1 MQTTVA
7 KTPRNN
13 AIELWRFIFTVGISY
28 GHFHSFG
35 VRALGIDSSIWVMQG
50 SRLLAAFVVL
60 SGYFMM
66 DGYMRKLQRGSLEG
80 LSAASLSWGYFGKRY
95 LALGPAAFIAVLVA
109 FIARNV
115 INVTSLSL
123 IPTVLVNSIYEFFSL
138 NQLGIVGVHETTSAT
153 ALAEALDSGVTT
165 TIWNGPLW
173 YISALLIAGTLLY
186 YMLSKN
192 KDFFVGFLCPFIIL
206 GVYGYE
212 GYNSILS
219 GTGRMFSKGNLG
231 FFDLPNGVLRVGAG
245 MCVGVLLWYIVAFVK
260 EHPLSGKAK
269 GVLTVV
275 NALLSVMF
283 LYTMWFGIP
292 WGEFQ
297 HELIQTAFI
306 GILLINQDGL
316 SKLYN
321 QKWAGYLGR
330 VSLYFYLCHV
340 ITTFVLTAM
349 FPTMSYMALVGLFFV
364 VNLVAAIVFKA
375 IDDTVITRFI
385 RKPILSYMEK
395 KA

>member
-115 INVTSLSL
+115 INGTSLSL

>member
-115 INVTSLSL
+115 INGTSLSL

-192 KDFFVGFLCPFIIL
+192 QDFFVGFLCPFIIL

-231 FFDLPNGVLRVGAG
+231 FFDLLNGVLRVGAG

-395 KA
+395 KS

>member
-115 INVTSLSL
+115 INGTSLSL

-192 KDFFVGFLCPFIIL
+192 QDFFVGFLCPFIIL

-231 FFDLPNGVLRVGAG
+231 FFDLLNGVLRVGAG

>member
-28 GHFHSFG
+28 GRFHSFG

-115 INVTSLSL
+115 INGTSLSL

>member
-115 INVTSLSL
+115 INGTSLSL

-192 KDFFVGFLCPFIIL
+192 QDFFVGFLCPFIIL

-231 FFDLPNGVLRVGAG
+231 FFDLLNGVLRVSAG